1 MADKATYLNTLKKK
15 HRELDKKINTLYNQY
30 VNEDVLKELKYQ
42 KLDLKM
48 QITRLETQLSEAY

>member
-15 HRELDKKINTLYNQY
+15 LDKKINTLYNQY

-48 QITRLETQLSEAY
+48 QITRLETQLAEA

>member
-15 HRELDKKINTLYNQY
+15 HRMLDKEINTLYNQY
-30 VNEDVLKELKYQ
+30 ASEEVLKELKYK

-48 QITRLETQLSEAY
+48 QITRLETQLAEAY

>member
-1 MADKATYLNTLKKK
+1 MPLNLNTLKKK

-48 QITRLETQLSEAY
+48 QITRLETQLAEA